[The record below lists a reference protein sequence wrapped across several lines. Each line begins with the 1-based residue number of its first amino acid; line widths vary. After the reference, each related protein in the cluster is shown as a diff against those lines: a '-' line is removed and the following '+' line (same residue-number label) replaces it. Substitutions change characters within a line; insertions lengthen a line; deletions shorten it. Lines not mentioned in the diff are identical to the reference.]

1 MPAITAIPSQ
11 YPTQY
16 DANWMSLAQQKP
28 SKLMSTVTLKR
39 VMGKELR
46 LQQLGQRAFQAITGR
61 AQDTR
66 ISDQSIANR
75 WLSPY
80 PYDDAVLFDEWDEMF
95 LGEISLPKS
104 DVITESVYAYNRAI
118 DGTIVAAA
126 VGNARTG
133 SDGLTQTPLPAGQII
148 AVDFVEQGTAAN
160 SGLTVAKFRQA
171 KYLLDV
177 ADVDDEDRVAVVA
190 AKQIQD
196 MLRTTEA
203 TSADYNTIRA
213 LVNGE
218 LNTFMGFQI
227 KRVSAS
233 ILPYTLST
241 DIRAAVFYAKSGIA
255 LTDTGVSTKMSIR
268 DDKSEALQVRS
279 KGAWG
284 ATRTEEV
291 KVVEAF
297 CDESP

>member
-11 YPTQY
+11 YPTMY
-16 DANWMSLAQQKP
+16 DTSWYALSQQKQ

-39 VMGKELR
+39 VNGKELR
-46 LQQLGQRAFQAITGR
+46 MQQLGQRAFQAITGR

-66 ISDQSIANR
+66 ISDQTIANR

-80 PYDDAVLFDEWDEMF
+80 PYDDAVLFDEWDEEF
-95 LGEISLPKS
+95 LGQISLPNS

-118 DGTIVAAA
+118 DGTIITAA
-126 VGNARTG
+126 VASARTG
-133 SDGLTQTPLPAGQII
+133 SDGLTSTALPSGQLV

-160 SGLTVAKFRQA
+160 SGLTVAKMRQA
-171 KYLLDV
+171 KYILDV
-177 ADVDDEDRVAVVA
+177 ADVDDEDRTFVVS

-196 MLRTTEA
+196 MLRTTEV
-203 TSADYNTIRA
+203 TNADYNSIRA

-218 LNTFMGFQI
+218 LNTFLGFNI

-233 ILPYTLST
+233 LLPYVSST
-241 DIRAAVFYAKSGIA
+241 DVRACVAYAKSGIA
-255 LTDTGVSTKMSIR
+255 LTDTGVKTKMSIR

-284 ATRTEEV
+284 ATRLEEV
-291 KVVEAF
+291 KAVEIF